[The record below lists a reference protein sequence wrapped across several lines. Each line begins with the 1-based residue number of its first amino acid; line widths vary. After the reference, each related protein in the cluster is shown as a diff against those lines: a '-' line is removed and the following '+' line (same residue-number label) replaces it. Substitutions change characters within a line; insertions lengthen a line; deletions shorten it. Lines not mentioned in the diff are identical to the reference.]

1 MDERREQLGSEVET
15 TRGSNTSNGYASTRV
30 DKWYLPQTNNWLW
43 TINTV
48 NTFIFKQTASDHN
61 GVLLKIEDRDG
72 EIGHEK
78 ITVNAS
84 IMRDPI
90 VQDIVAEIANEVYRK
105 HARKA
110 NPRSGE

>member
-1 MDERREQLGSEVET
+1 MPG
-15 TRGSNTSNGYASTRV
+15 GAAS
-30 DKWYLPQTNNWLW
+30 KL
-43 TINTV
+43 
-48 NTFIFKQTASDHN
+48 IFKQTASDHN

-72 EIGHEK
+72 EIGHER

-90 VQDIVAEIANEVYRK
+90 VHVQDIVADIANEVYRK

-110 NPRSGE
+110 NPRRWRMTEAAVYDYR